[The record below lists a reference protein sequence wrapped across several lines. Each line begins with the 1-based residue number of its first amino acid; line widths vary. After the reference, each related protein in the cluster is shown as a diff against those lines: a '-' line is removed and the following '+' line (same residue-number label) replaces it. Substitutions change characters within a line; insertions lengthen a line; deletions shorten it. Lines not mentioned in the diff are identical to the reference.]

1 MKISYINEDV
11 FGSYKNKSVA
21 QDKNKFKNKL
31 LKDTKKILE
40 DDFKKRIFD
49 RVYQHVMMGNDGE
62 IRQDWPLWDVNLE
75 QCLDLKGIG
84 YSIDNIQ
91 IERKSFHAKGE
102 APDYCN
108 YIMIDIPVRVRKT
121 ASSYEVHTVAWTHI
135 RTIGEWLGLANND
148 FNNDEYLKECANDYF
163 EVDKGNNWCFITRF
177 LMIDDSSN
185 LFSVFISDEK
195 DVFKDFYDQV
205 LRWFREFKIT
215 ANDVY
220 IEIDSKKISERYC
233 KSKKRFSKY
242 FKASN
247 DVRTVDILD
256 DKVVDDDL
264 RTMEKKGLIFD
275 MCKSFLADPSKA
287 NNKSL

>member
-1 MKISYINEDV
+1 MKISYINEGV
-11 FGSYKNKSVA
+11 FGSYKNKSVV

-40 DDFKKRIFD
+40 NDFKKRIFD
-49 RVYQHVMMGNDGE
+49 RVCKHVMLDEDGE
-62 IRQDWPLWDVNLE
+62 IRQDWPLWDANLE
-75 QCLDLKGIG
+75 QCIDLKGIG

-121 ASSYEVHTVAWTHI
+121 ASSYEVHTIGWTHI

-148 FNNDEYLKECANDYF
+148 FNNDEYLKDCANDYF

-177 LMIDDSSN
+177 LMVDDSSN

-195 DVFKDFYDQV
+195 DVFKNFYDQV
-205 LRWFREFKIT
+205 FRWFREFKIT

-256 DKVVDDDL
+256 DQVVDDDL

-275 MCKSFLADPSKA
+275 MCKSFLADPSKL

>member
-1 MKISYINEDV
+1 MKISYINEGV
-11 FGSYKNKSVA
+11 FGSYKNKSLA

-49 RVYQHVMMGNDGE
+49 RVYTHVMMDKDGE
-62 IRQDWPLWDVNLE
+62 IRQDWPLWDANLE

-195 DVFKDFYDQV
+195 DTFKDFYDQV

-215 ANDVY
+215 AKDVY
-220 IEIDSKKISERYC
+220 IEIDGKKISERYC

-256 DKVVDDDL
+256 DQVVDDDL